1 MSSSIGG
8 DSANSRFSAETI
20 TEWFSNALA
29 STTADLSEIA
39 QMISV
44 SIGVILMSIGG
55 FSLISIS
62 IGDARAKSRNK
73 GRTFYK
79 FRVKENDRPTENW
92 KKEKDDSRL
101 VRSSDLYWTS
111 PEFTITNLSEFKWK
125 IRKMCVAKLPWVKF
139 VRVSIFGCNKEYK
152 VKKLKIIRELLFDDG
167 DRFQSDDGR
176 RPTPIKRALY
186 CRDWNLP
193 VAPGGERTIHAANTL
208 SAMFLYENTLID
220 ATKKVGWL
228 KAHIDSKRYYWVAMM
243 NDHECLVGDR
253 VECVGKEMQS
263 RRKA

>member
-62 IGDARAKSRNK
+62 IGGARAKSRNK

-92 KKEKDDSRL
+92 KKEKDDPRL

-111 PEFTITNLSEFKWK
+111 PEFIITNLSESKWK

-139 VRVSIFGCNKEYK
+139 VRVSIFGCNKGYK
-152 VKKLKIIRELLFDDG
+152 AKKLKIIRELLFDDG
-167 DRFQSDDGR
+167 DRFQSDDEC

-193 VAPGGERTIHAANTL
+193 VAQGDERTILAANTL
-208 SAMFLYENTLID
+208 PAMFLYENTLID
-220 ATKKVGWL
+220 TNKKVGWL
-228 KAHIDSKRYYWVAMM
+228 KAHIDSKRYYWVAM
-243 NDHECLVGDR
+243 NAHECLVGDR
-253 VECVGKEMQS
+253 AECVGKEMRS